1 MGDSLEGGTGEGSPV
16 TENVAVVDYSAFANY
31 LKKAVTILLPED
43 EDLIPPALNAA
54 LNDRNNQDCIQKF
67 LSDPQV
73 SCLLVQRAPSKGWLL
88 IDVEE
93 NHLTLTFDIAQLIN
107 VTTRL
112 WAVCTFL

>member
-16 TENVAVVDYSAFANY
+16 AENVAVLEYPTFANY

-43 EDLIPPALNAA
+43 EDIIPPALNGA

-73 SCLLVQRAPSKGWLL
+73 SCLLVQRASSKGWFLADEIQWN
-88 IDVEE
+88 IDP
-93 NHLTLTFDIAQLIN
+93 
-107 VTTRL
+107 
-112 WAVCTFL
+112 